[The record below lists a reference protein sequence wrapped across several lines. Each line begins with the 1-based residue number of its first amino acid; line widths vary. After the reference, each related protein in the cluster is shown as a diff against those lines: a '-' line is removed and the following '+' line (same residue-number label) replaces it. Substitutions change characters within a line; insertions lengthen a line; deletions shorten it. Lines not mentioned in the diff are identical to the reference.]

1 MTKTQLHQQTQQ
13 LEPDLATSK
22 TPELEQPNGEKTVL
36 DQAEGT
42 PTEAPLPS
50 PRRSNRRWIFAIA
63 GLVVVAIGSVLGW
76 RWWQFQQTHV
86 ITDNAQIEG
95 HLSPLSAKIPATVQQ
110 VLVQEGDPVK
120 AGQPILILEDQDL
133 QLKVQEAQAA
143 LASAKAKLASA
154 TDTVQVTQQTTP
166 AQVQQSQAKFAAS
179 QSAVQAAQAEV
190 AQAEAQIETR
200 QAAVAQAQ
208 TAVNKT
214 QADYQRYAALYN
226 AGAVSA
232 QQFDTYRAAYRD
244 AQAQLTAAQKNVN
257 QAQAALTTAQA
268 QVQARIAEANA
279 AQGQVQETQVSGQTV
294 VVQKDQQQ
302 QAQAEVERAAAALA
316 LAQQQL
322 TYTVIKAPVSG
333 SVGQLTAQVGQKV
346 QAGQPLLSV
355 VPLRTDEVY
364 VEANFKE
371 TALGK
376 LRIGETAEVEVDAYP
391 GQTFKAKIAGISPAT
406 GSSFALLPPDN
417 ATGNFNKVVQW
428 VPIRLVFAPD
438 ADPDHKLRP
447 GLNVTVTVDTT
458 SVPTATQAAT
468 PLPRS

>member
-13 LEPDLATSK
+13 LEPDLATPK

-36 DQAEGT
+36 DQAGGT

-63 GLVVVAIGSVLGW
+63 GLVVVAIGSVFGW

-268 QVQARIAEANA
+268 QVQARIAEAKLRFLVKLWLCKKTNN
-279 AQGQVQETQVSGQTV
+279 S
-294 VVQKDQQQ
+294 K
-302 QAQAEVERAAAALA
+302 RRLKSN
-316 LAQQQL
+316 AQQRRWL
-322 TYTVIKAPVSG
+322 WRNS
-333 SVGQLTAQVGQKV
+333 
-346 QAGQPLLSV
+346 
-355 VPLRTDEVY
+355 
-364 VEANFKE
+364 N
-371 TALGK
+371 
-376 LRIGETAEVEVDAYP
+376 
-391 GQTFKAKIAGISPAT
+391 
-406 GSSFALLPPDN
+406 
-417 ATGNFNKVVQW
+417 
-428 VPIRLVFAPD
+428 
-438 ADPDHKLRP
+438 
-447 GLNVTVTVDTT
+447 
-458 SVPTATQAAT
+458 
-468 PLPRS
+468 